1 MEFTTI
7 LSSVAILGG
16 VGLAFGTLISL
27 AHMKLK
33 VWEDP
38 RIDEVT
44 DLLPGTNCGA
54 CGQAGCRAFAEA
66 LVAGKVQPATCTVM
80 GPGDI
85 AEVAEYLGVEAGE
98 ANKRVARLLC
108 AGGRDVA
115 IQQAEYRGLQTCKAA
130 VAVAGGGKG
139 CAWGCLGLAD
149 CEIACDFDAIYM
161 NALIAMNGQGGWP
174 LNLFLTPDQKPY
186 LGGTYFPP
194 IPGNNQPGFG
204 EILRQAL
211 DQYRNEK
218 ETIENRSGEILQK
231 ITEAVCRECP
241 FCLQRGEHNPVK
253 RLISHTSFRL
263 RGSGWYKTDYVG
275 RNGSSADK
283 RAEKAEDPSE
293 KEWVEAF
300 VRRGGANR
308 PSSLAINRDM
318 VFVENRELC
327 LASAPLAVLSEAEVR
342 HPLLH
347 FLFLRF

>member
-108 AGGRDVA
+108 AGGSDVA
-115 IQQAEYRGLQTCKAA
+115 IQQAEYRGLQTCKGA

-149 CEIACDFDAIYM
+149 CEVACDFDAIYM
-161 NALIAMNGQGGWP
+161 NAVGLPVVIPEKCTACGDCVEACPLDLFTLMPMEQKLIVQCK
-174 LNLFLTPDQKPY
+174 NLLE
-186 LGGTYFPP
+186 
-194 IPGNNQPGFG
+194 G
-204 EILRQAL
+204 EEA
-211 DQYRNEK
+211 
-218 ETIENRSGEILQK
+218 
-231 ITEAVCRECP
+231 EAVCRVACNACGRCAADAAPGLIEMVNGLAVIDYSRNELATPDAIARCP
-241 FCLQRGEHNPVK
+241 TGAIVWVE
-253 RLISHTSFRL
+253 
-263 RGSGWYKTDYVG
+263 GSQF
-275 RNGSSADK
+275 ADK
-283 RAEKAEDPSE
+283 PE
-293 KEWVEAF
+293 
-300 VRRGGANR
+300 
-308 PSSLAINRDM
+308 LAR
-318 VFVENRELC
+318 
-327 LASAPLAVLSEAEVR
+327 SATV
-342 HPLLH
+342 
-347 FLFLRF
+347 